1 METYLLNKYETKYLL
16 NIYLVF
22 WASQVAPVVKNRPAS
37 AADTEDEGSNSGSGR
52 SPEL

>member
-22 WASQVAPVVKNRPAS
+22 WDSQVAPVVKNRPAS
-37 AADTEDEGSNSGSGR
+37 AADTEDEGSNPGSGR